1 MEKENW
7 QTKIKRVIKEKDGSF
22 YLMIFVIF
30 FTLLT
35 LFLWAT
41 NLKIVFSKD
50 KIDDNKGTINISDSK
65 NDVDKALNDVITT
78 LNNLDTATT
87 STSTATSSEP
97 IIKTADLEKM
107 KQALNEKI
115 DQKNLASSSS
125 STIPV
130 ISQELDD
137 SEQEIAELKLRIAE
151 LEEKLND

>member
-1 MEKENW
+1 MKKESW
-7 QTKIKRVIKEKDGSF
+7 QSKIKRVIKEKDGSF

-35 LFLWAT
+35 IFLWAS

-50 KIDDNKGTINISDSK
+50 RIDNNKKSIDVSDSK
-65 NDVDKALNDVITT
+65 KDVKDALSDVLTAMNNIDTITASSS
-78 LNNLDTATT
+78 N
-87 STSTATSSEP
+87 TSSDLLVEE
-97 IIKTADLEKM
+97 KDLEKL
-107 KQALNEKI
+107 KEALNEKL

-137 SEQEIAELKLRIAE
+137 SEQEIAELKLRISE